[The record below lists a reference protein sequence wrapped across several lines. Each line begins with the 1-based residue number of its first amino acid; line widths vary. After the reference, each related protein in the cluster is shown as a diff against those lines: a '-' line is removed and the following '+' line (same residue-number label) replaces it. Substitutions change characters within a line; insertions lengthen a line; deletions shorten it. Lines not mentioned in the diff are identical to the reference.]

1 MDNPASPADRG
12 TRTPT
17 AALRPDTHGKTFRL
31 FNNLTV
37 YRVGPEWSATLEQIE
52 DGLAAARFTECG
64 ATQPQSA
71 GWVAPRGNEHGP
83 LVEAVGGQWLL
94 SLMIERKTL
103 PSAVVKRR
111 TDEMAQQ
118 VEHSTGRKPGKKQT
132 KELKEQAV
140 LELLP
145 MAFTKRATLK
155 VWIDAKQRLLM
166 IDASSPARAGEVVTQ
181 LIQSLAGLTLTLL
194 QTTESASVAMSDWLL
209 TGEPPASFSVDRE
222 CELKSEDEMKSV
234 VRYARH
240 PLDIDEVRQHIA
252 TGKRPT
258 RLALTWQGRVSFVLT
273 ETGQIK
279 KIDFLDV
286 VFEGRA
292 HADSQDDAFDAD
304 AAIATGELVQLIPE
318 LIAALGGELSI
329 AAAASVPAAP
339 DASGEARAFTA
350 AT

>member
-1 MDNPASPADRG
+1 MF
-12 TRTPT
+12 
-17 AALRPDTHGKTFRL
+17 K
-31 FNNLTV
+31 NLTV

-52 DGLAAARFTECG
+52 DGLAPARFTDCG
-64 ATQPQSA
+64 ATQPQST
-71 GWVAPRGNEHGP
+71 GWVAPRGTAHGP
-83 LVEAVGGQWLL
+83 LVESVGGQWLL
-94 SLMIERKTL
+94 ALMVERKAL

-111 TDEMAQQ
+111 TDELTQH

-155 VWIDAKQRLLM
+155 VWIDTAHRLAM
-166 IDASSPARAGEVVTQ
+166 VDASSPARAGEVVTQ
-181 LIQSLAGLTLTLL
+181 LIKSLDGLTLTPL

-252 TGKRPT
+252 AGKRPT
-258 RLALTWQGRVSFVLT
+258 RLALTWNARVSFVLT
-273 ETGQIK
+273 EVGQLK

-286 VFEGRA
+286 VFEGRPGRA
-292 HADSQDDAFDAD
+292 NPDEAFDAD
-304 AAIATGELVQLIPE
+304 AAIATGELVQLIPD
-318 LIAALGGELSI
+318 LVDALGGELVPGAAPV
-329 AAAASVPAAP
+329 AAAGGTSDRAA
-339 DASGEARAFTA
+339 AFTA
-350 AT
+350 LA